1 MAENHQY
8 DFSQV
13 LGAQES
19 LVSRGLAATPIDLTI
34 SGEVVKIENPG
45 IGQYLIKYQS
55 NTWYAFSLNPEIVYS
70 TGEKVYILVPQGD
83 FSGKKIIIGRS
94 SAADNISYA
103 EMQEMTNFFVPYGP
117 NWLDETWYGQDHDQL
132 GICSVPRADRGA
144 INNLDGANYTDYAFA
159 RWPYASTKENQALW
173 PDNKKTLPPKNH
185 HFAEDRDPTSY
196 PTETQLSFADRM
208 IKEMNAS
215 LTWVGVKAKFRTAF
229 LADHTQG
236 KYGIRVEYLVRNH
249 RYEAPYT
256 DAEGTF
262 HPGRTDVPKYDIVSK
277 EVSFESFN
285 GNPYAYYSDT
295 EQIGYFEIP
304 LNQIE
309 GLYRVSLFQNSV
321 DNGKTDEDNRVI
333 DMEVDCMPTYN
344 DEGQLIYAPEDNI
357 YDRNNI
363 FASEVDI
370 RYYIKKNL
378 LDSKYLVWIT
388 ADKGRFLYDGDSDGQ
403 GVSEVTLTAHL
414 FYGNKDILNEND
426 YNVYWFRECP
436 DYDATNSSQNGR
448 DDNGNKWKQYGG
460 FGWAPIIR
468 PKEGFGADDP
478 IGTYVEDFTPLKVN
492 NYGQYDPTGH
502 PTTPYSQTWN
512 TLTVPKD
519 QVPWRWLYQCVIVQ
533 KRNQE
538 IRSDTGESLSSGVL
552 DINPYWRYEEPSG
565 LDGFEVCRL
574 GGKYDL
580 WMSDVI
586 VDGTRNFL
594 EIRERDAWDTDYVPP
609 RMNPEWF
616 GNWWV
621 ETPGRAP
628 YAFAQQPDPNDP
640 DKPRQIQYDAN
651 IYQGQ
656 VDISA
661 YIDSEWQKFIVGC
674 YDPNMLGAENING
687 VAANFGKNRTMC
699 VGVLRKRLENGDG
712 SGMHVSWDPN
722 QYIFNYDADGRGK
735 AFTSE
740 QDWTLRPTIHW
751 DDGSINK
758 GIVKIYGPGGID
770 TTPLD
775 KVEVYVGDE
784 IGQGYTPNYY
794 PTMLHDMYVETTGQA
809 ETPIV
814 HFKVNDRWSDINTG
828 EEADNHFYLT
838 LETYTGEVFGPYPYE
853 VVFTKDGGS
862 GSNGTGWSVDISP
875 CNPDDVGT
883 GKEQKKKFSQ
893 KYNYAMPIV
902 VERQPGHPTGWKL
915 KATDG
920 VKLAKHPVFIRPFI
934 QKGGEGTGARV
945 NGTDIAK
952 ENSLFTEFYQ
962 FSPSQGYWAEY
973 FWDVR
978 IKGSAEPKYQYKSF
992 VKLCHPDDHNPFTYE
1007 ESKDYWGTTPRGWG
1021 DTFDEWPAV
1030 PGMCGYTHSEDEKFG
1045 AVELQWNEKMDQPLD
1060 QAFCDFVV
1068 TCEIVIYRN
1077 CFDAVRGKIT
1087 PRAASRELVTSI
1099 FAYYPL
1105 DLFFDEGFRD
1115 ENGDEF
1121 NPQYVATNWPRIL
1134 EYSTVGVAPQYE
1146 STQYGLEFYYGF
1158 NAKNMYKHD
1167 YKWNPCYNMTPAI
1180 QDVIECE
1187 GPEVE
1192 YLSHAENSEYQYKT
1206 KQYGPIVRREVPDG
1220 SGQILN
1226 REYWTIQTYQP
1237 KGSLNPTNGMIG
1249 GLSTFRGEKS
1259 VFGQSRYYR
1268 AQVFTINRFG
1278 NQAVNAWDGQS
1289 ITLDHENGAILAPTV
1304 VAGYKSHAGNDFSG
1318 CVMGVD
1324 KQITK
1329 EWANTAFGTNKNWD
1343 ERQVN
1348 YGEYA
1353 GIFEQ
1358 QSKYMAGLYGY
1369 QKGVCSFGLMENG
1382 VAFFGR
1388 ANGGA
1393 QIVLDGSNGVIMGG
1407 GNGFARSGSIDDPMW
1422 NSMRLNLVD
1431 LTHNGHH
1438 EFVKAADDLK
1448 DPPPATSVYVPTG
1461 HGEDGENNK
1470 STPLRLDYTSYFRNP
1485 TGDTLYDA
1493 KDTHRLKLPSWYM
1506 ESWRHATVKRTGGL
1520 PYYLMYDDEVGGM
1533 FTYSTWK
1540 RWSMLTEYD
1549 PKNPDKYGEE
1559 FKINY
1564 WDGTLLEYAEN
1575 TKVDDSEL
1583 AQQRSTFSAGRAS
1596 TTPAIEI
1603 GQHIDGLVPGILP
1616 WGTADTMWEEFFIP
1630 GNRNFMVTYDGTLW
1644 AMNGVFMGN
1653 VIGSNFVGGRIQGS
1667 EIGIGTGQGDD
1678 GYQYDKVNSDDDW
1691 PYLIAPTSIKQ
1702 GSRDANNGMIDD
1714 SEAVP
1719 RFWVDRFGNT
1729 SMATAHI
1736 RGGSIDIGSFHVL
1749 GPNEYTA
1756 DGTPINSDTYGKLV
1770 QFGESDF
1777 VGLVHCYGN
1786 LGVGPNLEDSDA
1798 TNGGSNFG
1806 HFTQVKGQVAMGIAV
1821 PKNNLTSVHSW
1832 VSNEMGMDGTV
1843 YKSSKYGARVAYRA
1857 AEGVKAGEIGTLEQA
1872 TFFGIDSAG
1881 ELPKDDNIDF
1891 YSGHFWPMS
1900 FNYSTNNDMKD
1911 VMQKLG
1917 MVPAWFTTMNIFKAS
1932 AGFTPGATDAQSSS
1946 NEDNDGGEMVE
1957 VGGSNYFRVSPF
1969 ATESRFNYIKIN
1981 WQKEEECALP
1991 TADSYGGYMGLTE
2004 RAGNGASAGANAWG
2018 IGFQS
2023 FEKHPIMIHS
2033 SAETCLRSFGWIE
2046 LVSNY
2051 INPTEERKVGPKD
2064 EKSDTLYYS
2073 TSVSDGYRS
2082 RIQIGQYL
2090 GDKSAKDGPSNETGW
2105 IQGVANNKGA
2115 VAFYVTSKN
2124 TSKDVDGYELQR
2136 ISETSIAGL
2145 ILNGGQASGP
2155 EEGSWLWNTVD
2166 DVHIVQGTSSKKD
2179 NDPKVTELL
2188 LTKGGSIR
2196 GNGYNAVCFTVNG
2209 ATGAH
2214 ENYVGTAD
2222 ARLFMDK
2229 DWAGIQHKTKVNISI
2244 GESCE
2249 EAVTAK
2255 AGLLIKDGNTKIG
2268 GGKGGWVEMTDKIKF
2283 DGTYANENNQI
2294 NIYARFA

>member
-1 MAENHQY
+1 MAENHTY

-55 NTWYAFSLNPEIVYS
+55 NTWQAFSLNPEIVYS
-70 TGEKVYILVPQGD
+70 VGEKVYILVPQGD

-144 INNLDGANYTDYAFA
+144 INNLAGANYTDYAFA
-159 RWPYASTKENQALW
+159 RWPYASTEANQVKW
-173 PDNKKTLPPKNH
+173 PDNIKTLPPKNH

-196 PTETQLSFADRM
+196 PSAQQLEFADRM
-208 IKEMNAS
+208 IKEMNTS

-236 KYGIRVEYLVRNH
+236 KYGIRIEYLVRNH

-262 HPGRTDVPKYDIVSK
+262 HPGRTDVPKYDIVTK

-285 GNPYAYYSDT
+285 GNPYAYYSET

-321 DNGKTDEDNRVI
+321 DNGKTDEDNRII

-344 DEGQLIYAPEDNI
+344 DEGQLVYAPEDNI

-363 FASEVDI
+363 FASEIDI

-388 ADKGRFLYDGDSDGQ
+388 ADKGRFLYDGDANGQ

-436 DYDATNSSQNGR
+436 DYDATNDSQNGR

-460 FGWAPIIR
+460 HGWAPIIR

-478 IGTYVEDFTPLKVN
+478 PDTYVEDFAPLTVN
-492 NYGQYDPTGH
+492 KYGIYDPTGK
-502 PTTPYSQTWN
+502 PATPYTQTWN

-538 IRSDTGESLSSGVL
+538 IKDDAGEVISSGVL

-594 EIRERDAWDTDYVPP
+594 EIREREAWDTDYNPP
-609 RMNPEWF
+609 RMEPEWF

-640 DKPRQIQYDAN
+640 DKPRQIQYDEN

-674 YDPNMLGAENING
+674 YDPDMLGAENVNG
-687 VAANFGKNRTMC
+687 VAANFGRNRSMC

-784 IGQGYTPNYY
+784 IGQGYTPNYR

-875 CNPDDVGT
+875 CNPDEVGT
-883 GKEQKKKFSQ
+883 GKDKKKKFSQ

-902 VERQPGHPTGWKL
+902 VEKSSHITGWQNKTL
-915 KATDG
+915 DG
-920 VKLAKHPVFIRPFI
+920 AKLAKHPVYIRPFI

-945 NGTDIAK
+945 EGTDIAK

-962 FSPSQGYWAEY
+962 FSPQQGYWAEY

-978 IKGSAEPKYQYKSF
+978 IKGTTEDKYRYKSY
-992 VKLCHPDDHNPFTYE
+992 VKLCEPDTHNPYQYIK
-1007 ESKDYWGTTPRGWG
+1007 SKDYWGTAPRGWTAEAG
-1021 DTFDEWPAV
+1021 KDFPAV
-1030 PGMCGYTHSEDEKFG
+1030 DGMCAYTHSEDENFG
-1045 AVELQWNEKMDQPLD
+1045 AVELQWNELMDQPLD

-1077 CFDAVRGKIT
+1077 CFDKDRGIIT
-1087 PRAASRELVTSI
+1087 PRSAARELVTSI

-1121 NPQYVATNWPRIL
+1121 NPRYVSLNWPRVL

-1167 YKWNPCYNMTPAI
+1167 YKWNACYNMTPAI
-1180 QDVIECE
+1180 QDVIETE

-1192 YLSHAENSEYQYKT
+1192 YLSHAENSKYEYKT
-1206 KQYGPIVRREVPDG
+1206 KQYGPIVKRNVPDA
-1220 SGQILN
+1220 SGQIHE

-1249 GLSTFRGEKS
+1249 GLATIRGDLS

-1289 ITLDHENGAILAPTV
+1289 ISLDHENGAILAPTV

-1318 CVMGVD
+1318 CVMGID

-1329 EWANTAFGTNKNWD
+1329 EWYNTAMGTDSDWD

-1353 GIFEQ
+1353 GIYEEQ
-1358 QSKYMAGLYGY
+1358 NKYMAGLYGY

-1393 QIVLDGSNGVIMGG
+1393 QIILDGSNGVIMGG
-1407 GNGFARSGSIDDPMW
+1407 GNGFARSGGIADPMW

-1431 LTHNGHH
+1431 LTHNGSH
-1438 EFVKAADDLK
+1438 EFVTARDQLESEKFT
-1448 DPPPATSVYVPTG
+1448 PPATSVYVPTG
-1461 HGEDGENNK
+1461 HGEDGKENK
-1470 STPLRLDYTSYFRNP
+1470 SVPLRLDYTSYFRNP
-1485 TGDTLYDA
+1485 SGEVKYNEDDRQ
-1493 KDTHRLKLPSWYM
+1493 RLRLPSWYM

-1533 FTYSTWK
+1533 FLYSTWK
-1540 RWSMLTEYD
+1540 RWSMLDEYD
-1549 PKNPDKYGEE
+1549 PRNPNQYGQE

-1564 WDGTLLEYAEN
+1564 WDGTLLDYAID
-1575 TKVDDSEL
+1575 TKVDDSEIP
-1583 AQQRSTFSAGRAS
+1583 QQRSTFSAGRAS

-1616 WGTADTMWEEFFIP
+1616 WGTADTMWEEFYIP

-1667 EIGIGTGQGDD
+1667 EIGIGTGQEDD

-1691 PYLIAPTSIKQ
+1691 PRLLAPTSIKQ
-1702 GSRDANNGMIDD
+1702 GSRDANNGMIDE
-1714 SEAVP
+1714 SEKVP

-1736 RGGSIDIGSFHVL
+1736 RGGSIDIGSFHIL
-1749 GPNEYTA
+1749 GPDEYLA
-1756 DGTPINSDTYGKLV
+1756 DGTPINSDSYGKLV

-1806 HFTQVKGQVAMGIAV
+1806 HFTQVKGQVAMGIV
-1821 PKNNLTSVHSW
+1821 TPKNNLTKAHQW
-1832 VSNEMGMDGTV
+1832 VSNQLGMDGTV
-1843 YKSSKYGARVAYRA
+1843 YKSSKYGARAAYRA
-1857 AEGVKAGEIGTLEQA
+1857 TAGATVGETMTLEQ
-1872 TFFGIDSAG
+1872 TSFFGIDSAG
-1881 ELPKDDNIDF
+1881 ELPKDDNTDF

-1900 FNYSTNNDMKD
+1900 FNYSTNNDMKQELD
-1911 VMQKLG
+1911 KIKV
-1917 MVPAWFTTMNIFKAS
+1917 VPAWFTTMNIFKA
-1932 AGFTPGATDAQSSS
+1932 AGGFTPGAVGDQAGTGQ
-1946 NEDNDGGEMVE
+1946 NESGERMSQ
-1957 VGGSNYFRVSPF
+1957 GGSNYFRVSPF
-1969 ATESRFNYIKIN
+1969 ATESRFTYLKIN
-1981 WQKEEECALP
+1981 WQDEDKCELP
-1991 TADSYGGYMGLTE
+1991 KPETYAGYMGLTE
-2004 RAGNGASAGANAWG
+2004 RAGNNAMTGANGWG

-2033 SAETCLRSFGWIE
+2033 SSETCIRSYGWIE
-2046 LVSNY
+2046 LSSNY
-2051 INPTEERKVGPKD
+2051 VGADKPREVGADGKG
-2064 EKSDTLYYS
+2064 SGTLYYT
-2073 TSVSDGYRS
+2073 TSSNQGAMS
-2082 RIQIGQYL
+2082 KIQIGQYL
-2090 GDKSAKDGPSNETGW
+2090 GDESAASVNPEKHRGW
-2105 IQGVANNKGA
+2105 IEGIANNKGA
-2115 VAFYVTSKN
+2115 IAFYVTSK
-2124 TSKDVDGYELQR
+2124 TTMKDVNGYEMHQ
-2136 ISETSIAGL
+2136 IGETSVAGL
-2145 ILNGGQASGP
+2145 ILNGGMSSLQSKGT
-2155 EEGSWLWNTVD
+2155 WLWNTED
-2166 DVHIVQGTSSKKD
+2166 EVHIVQGSSGKKD
-2179 NDPKVTELL
+2179 NDANVTELI
-2188 LTKGGSIR
+2188 LTKEGSIR
-2196 GNGYNAVCFTVNG
+2196 GNGYNAVCFTIK
-2209 ATGAH
+2209 AEGAH
-2214 ENYVGTAD
+2214 ANQGSDAVARFGMDNDQAVLFHTKQLNVG
-2222 ARLFMDK
+2222 K
-2229 DWAGIQHKTKVNISI
+2229 GNGNS
-2244 GESCE
+2244 
-2249 EAVTAK
+2249 
-2255 AGLLIKDGNTKIG
+2255 KDGWIQ
-2268 GGKGGWVEMTDKIKF
+2268 MDDKITF
-2283 DGTYANENNQI
+2283 QGSYANENNQI